1 MVPRKPGHSALVFT
15 TSGAARAASGPRA
28 LSADSLDSVAFG
40 AFGAIAGTGAAA
52 AGSPV
57 GAGAAGAAVI
67 VVGAGAG
74 AGSVGEASGS
84 SAIASSRSSGVG
96 VHRQCRS
103 DSASPVMPPVLMSAR
118 DPHASRMAT
127 AIEARRM
134 AMEKPRLATAHA
146 TSARHITGVA
156 KIGSIMP
163 MNPFEID
170 GCTMREVAATATS
183 ISTIAAARSDQSARL
198 KNSHH
203 TRMMNAP
210 ATPASM
216 PTAPAPG
223 NKSGVTTR
231 TSTIRT
237 AAATPGHRRRGRRD
251 VCSPT

>member
-15 TSGAARAASGPRA
+15 TSGAATRAASGPRA

-40 AFGAIAGTGAAA
+40 AFAAIAGTGAAA

-67 VVGAGAG
+67 VVGAGAE
-74 AGSVGEASGS
+74 VGEASGS

-103 DSASPVMPPVLMSAR
+103 DSASPVMPPVLMNAR

-127 AIEARRM
+127 AIDARRM
-134 AMEKPRLATAHA
+134 PMEKPRLATAHA

-223 NKSGVTTR
+223 NKSGVTTL